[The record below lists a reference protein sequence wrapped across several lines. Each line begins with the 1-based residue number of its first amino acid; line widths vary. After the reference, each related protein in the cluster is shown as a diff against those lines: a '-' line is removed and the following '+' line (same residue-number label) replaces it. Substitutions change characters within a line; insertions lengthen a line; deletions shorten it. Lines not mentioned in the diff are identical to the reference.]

1 MKLNQ
6 VKVKVIEAASADA
19 LTVAV
24 TDFLIDPTV
33 SEATFMSVEYS
44 IAAGVFSALIV
55 YAT

>member
-6 VKVKVIEAASADA
+6 VKMQAIEAAD
-19 LTVAV
+19 AV
-24 TDFLIDPTV
+24 TLTADVNAFLLDPSV
-33 SEATFMSVEYS
+33 SEATFISVEYS

>member
-6 VKVKVIEAASADA
+6 VKAKVIEAASADA
-19 LTVAV
+19 LTDAIAAWLEQV
-24 TDFLIDPTV
+24 DG
-33 SEATFMSVEYS
+33 EAQFISLEYS